1 MYLSQRSKVEEKK
14 PGSNSYIV
22 YEASYMAGSK
32 RQNKSYGEQITSCQ
46 ELKAEGGYDY
56 EGRWR
61 LVGVVSDFGG
71 GCMDVGVLEFIKL
84 YIKID

>member
-14 PGSNSYIV
+14 PGSNGYIV

-32 RQNKSYGEQITSCQ
+32 RQNKSYGEQISSCQ
-46 ELKAEGGYDY
+46 GLKVEEGYDY
-56 EGRWR
+56 EGRWS
-61 LVGVVSDFGG
+61 LGGVVSDFGG
-71 GCMDVGVLEFIKL
+71 GCMDLGVLEFIKL